1 MKIDDYYVNALPIL
15 LKEHNQIEVLVVGC
29 GGNGSFFVP
38 MLSRLVWV
46 LNQQGM
52 GIKTMLIDPDVVESK
67 NIPRQNFIEA
77 DFGLN
82 KAEVL
87 ATRYSIA
94 YGLKIGAIPQSF
106 KVEMIKREWRKLII
120 IIGAVDNVV
129 ARQAI
134 ASSLNTRNDWE
145 TEEMPSVWWLDM
157 GNHGKNL
164 VSGQVLLGSTNFFNL
179 EVAFNDTKKPSFCLN
194 LPAPSLIHPE
204 LIQQEVLGW
213 ESNNLSCA
221 EISLRESQAL
231 FINQRVACEAIEMLS
246 QLIYSK
252 SLKRFATYF
261 HGGVGSSNSLYTAP
275 KTLTQ
280 FGSS

>member
-1 MKIDDYYVNALPIL
+1 MKITNHYVNALPIL
-15 LKEHNQIEVLVVGC
+15 LKEHNQIEVIVVGC
-29 GGNGSFFVP
+29 GGNGGFFVP
-38 MLSRLVWV
+38 MLSRLIWV

-52 GIKTMLIDPDVVESK
+52 TISTILIDPDLVESK

-77 DFGLN
+77 DLGLN

-87 ATRYSIA
+87 ATRYSLA
-94 YGLKIGAIPQSF
+94 YGMKIGAINQHFSP
-106 KVEMIKREWRKLII
+106 EMIKREWRKLII
-120 IIGAVDNVV
+120 IIGAVDNQV

-134 ASSLNTRNDWE
+134 ASSLNTRNYWE
-145 TEEMPSVWWLDM
+145 KEEMPSVWWLDM
-157 GNHGKNL
+157 GNHGNNM

-179 EVAFNDTKKPSFCLN
+179 EVAFNDTKKPSFCIN

-204 LIQQEVLGW
+204 LIQPEVL
-213 ESNNLSCA
+213 EFDPNNLSCA

-231 FINQRVACEAIEMLS
+231 FINQRVASEAIEMLS

-252 SLKRFATYF
+252 TLKRFATYF

-275 KTLTQ
+275 KTLSQ
-280 FGSS
+280 FS